1 MFLQCDY
8 VYLLVQL
15 LHLSQWRPYIWKKKT
30 GLSHYQTCGVFLVL
44 NNMSNN
50 LWQYQS
56 YCPFKMSMNNVM
68 PHGKLCFWKY
78 TWCKSF
84 DGSKHGSFWNLPLWI
99 DSFQIN
105 FSDFPFKV
113 IYYWCNKIK
122 QIKNVIFSYGIIFEQ
137 KIFLLKERPREKF
150 DVN

>member
-56 YCPFKMSMNNVM
+56 YCPFEMSMNNVM

-105 FSDFPFKV
+105 FSDFFHLKLYTIDV
-113 IYYWCNKIK
+113 IKSSKSKMLFFHTESFLNRKYFCWKK
-122 QIKNVIFSYGIIFEQ
+122 GHVKNSM
-137 KIFLLKERPREKF
+137 
-150 DVN
+150 